1 MQGMDTEAARDA
13 YMKIIKDWDGFGSN
27 LFEVEQQS
35 NKVWPKELWLAIN
48 LNGIGIYPRGR

>member
-1 MQGMDTEAARDA
+1 MGTEEARDA
-13 YMKIIKDWDGFGSN
+13 YMNIIKNWPGFGSN

-48 LNGIGIYPRGR
+48 LEGIGIYARGS

>member
-1 MQGMDTEAARDA
+1 
-13 YMKIIKDWDGFGSN
+13 MKIIKDWDGFGSN